1 MRTKKHIEV
10 LLENGIHFNTIMNL
24 SDRQVGI
31 LSEKFFKSKP
41 MGDVEQAKK
50 DSLKSMRAFIKRYLG
65 VEDPDSLSDKTVLE
79 KMKMVARHADSPS
92 GANKITKLGADAYRI
107 AKDLF
112 EGNKKETNEV
122 ATYSTQTN
130 VYDPRTEKGPLDA
143 ALNDPTKER
152 QVTVTKDNKIAVTSG
167 KVPNLEESG
176 EVSERFASKAQQKLF
191 FAKCGAGKTKEE
203 KKWCRMRD
211 EFAAATEKMDYK
223 KMPEKLHPKKTVKYK
238 KKKTNENYEKF
249 LEDKIFEMIEKH
261 IEPTMTKGDLLK
273 SIQEKIDRS
282 NSFMLENPKKNTMF
296 AENEGM
302 EMKKMKRPIS
312 NLHSIGEAS
321 KEKEAPVRPDTDKGR
336 DRKKKNPFRDP
347 NPGVKENPKAE
358 DGKEKQKNDFMSIIT
373 SILRK

>member
-10 LLENGIHFNTIMNL
+10 LLENGIHFNTVMSL

-31 LSEKFFKSKP
+31 LAEKFFKSKP

-92 GANKITKLGADAYRI
+92 GANKITKLGADVYRI

-122 ATYSTQTN
+122 ATYSTQTA
-130 VYDPRTEKGPLDA
+130 VYDPKTDKGPLDA
-143 ALNDPTKER
+143 ALNDPEQKE
-152 QVTVTKDNKIAVTSG
+152 VTVTKDNKIAVTSG
-167 KVPNLEESG
+167 NVPNLKESG

-191 FAKCGAGKTKEE
+191 FVKCGAGKTKEE
-203 KKWCRMRD
+203 KKWCKMRD
-211 EFAAATEKMDYK
+211 EFAASTKKIDYK
-223 KMPEKLHPKKTVKYK
+223 KMPEKLHPEKTVKYRKRKTK
-238 KKKTNENYEKF
+238 KRTDENYEQY
-249 LEDKIFEMIEKH
+249 LENRIFEMIEKH
-261 IEPTMTKGDLLK
+261 IEPSMTKGDLLK
-273 SIQEKIDRS
+273 TIQEKV
-282 NSFMLENPKKNTMF
+282 NSSEKFMLKSPKKNTMF
-296 AENEGM
+296 SENEGM
-302 EMKKMKRPIS
+302 EMKRPIS

-321 KEKEAPVRPDTDKGR
+321 KEKEAPSKPGIKTPPKR
-336 DRKKKNPFRDP
+336 KNPFKDP
-347 NPGVKENPKAE
+347 NPGVKEAPKAE